1 MNQELQALLRA
12 YREFHEAPADR
23 AEELGFIYQGLLLEQ
38 SKSAGFAPEI
48 IERALKDRY
57 QRVVRAEGNRSS
69 TLPPKA

>member
-12 YREFHEAPADR
+12 YREFHEAPAER
-23 AEELGFIYQGLLLEQ
+23 SEELGFIYQTLLLEH
-38 SKSAGFAPEI
+38 SKRSGFAPEA

-57 QRVVRAEGNRSS
+57 ECVVRAEGNRPS